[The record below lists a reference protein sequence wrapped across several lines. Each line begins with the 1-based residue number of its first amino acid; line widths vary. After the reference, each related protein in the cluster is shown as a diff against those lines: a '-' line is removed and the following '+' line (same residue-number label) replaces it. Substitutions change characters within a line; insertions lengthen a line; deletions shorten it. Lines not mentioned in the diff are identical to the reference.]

1 MQFGYLLNVVILSRL
16 FYGFKDEPVQLKKIF
31 IVIAFQFASLLILQ
45 LSFKTV
51 LLAILLVALNVVF
64 YFFERKIKALNP
76 LRLISIFVVIIIFG
90 IFSSFFI
97 PDTINPN
104 VISFINEFKNNSA
117 IFLTLS
123 RINWQKSNLI
133 FCGGLFLLNEINFG
147 IRYFFEIFGLR
158 PQEDKKEYS
167 TGRIIGMLE
176 RIMVYFFVLAGQYA
190 AIGFIIAAKGFTR
203 FKDLDKRNF
212 AEYVLVGTLLSS
224 FSAIIV
230 ASVVKGL
237 MQIIQ

>member
-1 MQFGYLLNVVILSRL
+1 M
-16 FYGFKDEPVQLKKIF
+16 
-31 IVIAFQFASLLILQ
+31 
-45 LSFKTV
+45 
-51 LLAILLVALNVVF
+51 
-64 YFFERKIKALNP
+64 
-76 LRLISIFVVIIIFG
+76 IFG

-117 IFLTLS
+117 IFLVLS
-123 RINWQKSNLI
+123 RTNWQKSNLI

>member
-16 FYGFKDEPVQLKKIF
+16 FYGFKDEPIKLKKIF
-31 IVIAFQFASLLILQ
+31 IVTAFQFASLLILQ

-51 LLAILLVALNVVF
+51 LLAISLVALNVVF
-64 YFFERKIKALNP
+64 YFFERKINALNP
-76 LRLISIFVVIIIFG
+76 LRLISLFVVIMIFG

-117 IFLTLS
+117 IFLVLS
-123 RINWQKSNLI
+123 RTNWQKSNLI

-167 TGRIIGMLE
+167 TGRIMGMLE

-203 FKDLDKRNF
+203 FKSLDKRNF